1 MINMI
6 AISRNILLPLASFL
20 MPALT
25 AAADITS
32 KNSHIAGAESPISIS
47 YILQILSSFIAV
59 IIFILVIAWLMKKSG
74 RFGVSGNKVINI
86 VSSMSLGMREKI
98 VVVNVEGVNIVIGV
112 APGQI
117 RTLYVLGDSPS
128 KEEIASDQAGGG
140 FGRIMGNF
148 IK

>member
-1 MINMI
+1 MLPII
-6 AISRNILLPLASFL
+6 RKILLFLGSCSISTLA
-20 MPALT
+20 

-32 KNSHIAGAESPISIS
+32 KTSHVAGADSPVSIS

-59 IIFILVIAWLMKKSG
+59 ILFILVIAWLMKKSG
-74 RFGVSGNKVINI
+74 RFGVSNNKVINI

-117 RTLYVLGDSPS
+117 RTLYVMGESPS
-128 KEEIASDQAGGG
+128 KEEIVSDQAGGG

-148 IK
+148 LK